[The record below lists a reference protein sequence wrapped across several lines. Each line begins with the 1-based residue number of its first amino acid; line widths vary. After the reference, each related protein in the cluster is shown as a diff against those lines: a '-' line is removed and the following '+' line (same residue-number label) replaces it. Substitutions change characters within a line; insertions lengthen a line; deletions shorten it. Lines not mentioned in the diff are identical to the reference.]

1 MRRQATLLL
10 ALLGAAWAPPAL
22 GQLSGTLDMG
32 AGTYRPERAIPGG
45 IASIV
50 PALRYTS
57 GPFEI
62 NALGVYSDAPAGR
75 WNFQGGTEAIART
88 PAFGFLLLEARGQAE
103 WTSHYRV
110 QGTTTFSGGVRA
122 YTATGA
128 RTRAW
133 VGRTFGRAT
142 ALGARRPLRRT
153 EVGGSAMLG
162 RVHLAFTLANTTVD
176 RSYILTPGDPR
187 APVADT
193 MAAYPETTAQ
203 HQVDRLA
210 LTDAVL
216 SGRWRFRSLDFDAS
230 IGRRFSRST
239 PETVIWGLSV
249 SRDLAPTLA
258 LVGAAGRAGS
268 DPVTSVPGA
277 RYVAV
282 GVRLKLGAPVAV
294 SLPAR
299 PVADASAPFR
309 IGPAVAAGREIVVR
323 APDAETVELAGD
335 FTDWKPVALRQW
347 GPDSW
352 RVLLPV
358 APGLHRLAVRI
369 NGGEWRAPPGTRPIE
384 SEFGGQ
390 VAEVVVE

>member
-1 MRRQATLLL
+1 
-10 ALLGAAWAPPAL
+10 
-22 GQLSGTLDMG
+22 
-32 AGTYRPERAIPGG
+32 
-45 IASIV
+45 
-50 PALRYTS
+50 
-57 GPFEI
+57 
-62 NALGVYSDAPAGR
+62 
-75 WNFQGGTEAIART
+75 
-88 PAFGFLLLEARGQAE
+88 
-103 WTSHYRV
+103 
-110 QGTTTFSGGVRA
+110 
-122 YTATGA
+122 
-128 RTRAW
+128 

-153 EVGGSAMLG
+153 EIGGSAVLG
-162 RVHLAFTLANTTVD
+162 RIHLAFTLANTTVD

-187 APVADT
+187 EPVADT
-193 MAAYPETTAQ
+193 MAAYPEPNAQ

-210 LTDAVL
+210 LTDAVF
-216 SGRWRFRSLDFDAS
+216 SGRWRFRSFDFDAS

-239 PETVIWGLSV
+239 PETVIWGLSA

-258 LVGAAGRAGS
+258 LVAAAGRAGS

-282 GVRLKLGAPVAV
+282 GLRLKVGAPVAV

-299 PVADASAPFR
+299 PVVDASAPFR
-309 IGPAVAAGREIVVR
+309 IGPAVAAGREIMVL

-335 FTDWKPVALRQW
+335 FTDWKPVTLRPW

-352 RVLLPV
+352 RTLLPV
-358 APGLHRLAVRI
+358 SPGLHRLAVRI
-369 NGGEWRAPPGTRPIE
+369 DGGEWRAPPGTRPIE